1 MIIDIFFD
9 ESGKHSNKPM
19 IMGAVSIPEKVYF
32 LKTIQD
38 LSEQLQEKKETYH
51 FTKYTGDYKMK
62 NRILN
67 LFKVLSPNLKL
78 MRVNTI
84 KYDELDYKSQNS
96 NGSLFETMVYS
107 KFPERVFYGLL
118 RCKGNLMNI
127 EANIFMEEASEYKD
141 FPPRFKQQ
149 LNIQSLYRGEKFT
162 IKNCTTVPKYTEIGV
177 ELIDIILGIIRV
189 ILNFEKISEDTE
201 MTKSYQ
207 KKVDLVN
214 EILKI
219 PNVYDFFCSIKYFEW
234 NSVSSLK
241 EIKFKDY
248 VDSYISNN

>member
-1 MIIDIFFD
+1 
-9 ESGKHSNKPM
+9 
-19 IMGAVSIPEKVYF
+19 MGAVSIPEKVYF

-141 FPPRFKQQ
+141 FPPRFK
-149 LNIQSLYRGEKFT
+149 
-162 IKNCTTVPKYTEIGV
+162 
-177 ELIDIILGIIRV
+177 
-189 ILNFEKISEDTE
+189 
-201 MTKSYQ
+201 
-207 KKVDLVN
+207 
-214 EILKI
+214 
-219 PNVYDFFCSIKYFEW
+219 
-234 NSVSSLK
+234 
-241 EIKFKDY
+241 
-248 VDSYISNN
+248 